1 MRALLKRTHSKIQR
15 LVDEEEEPTS
25 ESLEKMTTLL
35 ASEDD
40 IQNGITEILMSGI
53 RRYTGGGKLL
63 SNGTHVAIVSEGRVL
78 GVTELTSDP
87 HEDVER
93 LYEWM
98 VFLYTRR
105 GRALWLTSPQV
116 SDESV
121 L

>member
-15 LVDEEEEPTS
+15 LADEEEEPTS

-87 HEDVER
+87 QRCRTSLRVDGLSLYQTWPRSLAHESAG
-93 LYEWM
+93 
-98 VFLYTRR
+98 F
-105 GRALWLTSPQV
+105 
-116 SDESV
+116 
-121 L
+121 